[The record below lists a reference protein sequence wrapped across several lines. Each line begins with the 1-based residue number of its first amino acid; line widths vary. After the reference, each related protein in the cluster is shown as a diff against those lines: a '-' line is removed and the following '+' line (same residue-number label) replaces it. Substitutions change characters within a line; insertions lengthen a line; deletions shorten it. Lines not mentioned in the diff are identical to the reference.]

1 VVDVV
6 RGTTSQRAHAAAPPL
21 PRIARLRRGAAS
33 VWAAPVAVFA
43 LGVAT
48 RAPFAGAAL
57 VNWDSV
63 QYALGMGHFDV
74 VKHQPHPPGSI
85 LYVALARL
93 LLFLAPDA
101 NAALVW
107 ISVVAG
113 AAGIALCYVV
123 GDRIFGRRIAV
134 LATVLFAVS
143 PLAWF
148 YGIVAL
154 PYALEGAMGLAIAGL
169 CWRAAEGRSG
179 RAALAAAV
187 LLAVAGGVRQTTMLL
202 LLPLWL
208 FAAWRAAAPTDL
220 VISRIPSGRI
230 LFHRARYVLR
240 GVAILVVVCVVWA
253 VPLLALSGGV
263 GRYLL
268 ASRALST
275 LVSSLSSVTVQGLPA
290 LVTNVSYLG
299 SVAAES
305 AGLALVAYAVFLLP
319 RVRWPWH
326 PTRAQCI
333 FFALWAGPALAVFSG
348 FHTGQAGYLLL
359 LWPLACYTTATAV
372 LTAAAA
378 VARRTRWPV
387 GPLGVSFTLASTLA
401 SSILFLAAPL
411 NPTAAPR
418 GLTLSTVRENDT
430 YWRAVVGE
438 VRLFP
443 DDSTVVLTGT
453 GAAESFRHATYYL
466 PEYHVAA
473 IGPDRTGDLGVAFQG
488 YEGAHDYDR
497 FMAGDPA
504 ARTLALPAGTHRLVI
519 LDASVARLFPPAD
532 LRTVQLTPH
541 RAFWLVA
548 PGGALHTV
556 AFPRYASLD

>member
-1 VVDVV
+1 
-6 RGTTSQRAHAAAPPL
+6 L
-21 PRIARLRRGAAS
+21 PRIARLRGGAAS
-33 VWAAPVAVFA
+33 AWAAPVALFA
-43 LGVAT
+43 LGIAT
-48 RAPFAGAAL
+48 RAPFAGAVL

-93 LLFLAPDA
+93 LLFLAHDA

-113 AAGIALCYVV
+113 AAGNALCYVV

-134 LATVLFAVS
+134 LATALFAVS

-154 PYALEGAMGLAIAGL
+154 PYALEGALGLAIAGL
-169 CWRAAEGRSG
+169 CWRAAEARSG
-179 RAALAAAV
+179 RAALAAAG
-187 LLAVAGGVRQTTMLL
+187 LLAVTGGVRQTTMLL
-202 LLPLWL
+202 LLPLWV

-220 VISRIPSGRI
+220 VLSRIPSGKR
-230 LFHRARYVLR
+230 LFHRGRYVLR
-240 GVAILVVVCVVWA
+240 GMAILAVLCVAWA
-253 VPLLALSGGV
+253 VPLFALSGGV
-263 GRYLL
+263 GRYVL
-268 ASRALST
+268 ASRELST

-290 LVTNVSYLG
+290 LVTNLSYLA

-305 AGLALVAYAVFLLP
+305 AGLALVAYTVFLLP
-319 RVRWPWH
+319 GVRWPWH
-326 PTRAQCI
+326 PTRAQGI
-333 FFALWAGPALAVFSG
+333 FFALWVGPALVVFSG

-359 LWPLACYTTATAV
+359 LWPLACYATATAV
-372 LTAAAA
+372 LAAAAA

-387 GPLGVSFTLASTLA
+387 GPLGVSFTLASALA
-401 SSILFLAAPL
+401 STIFFLVAPL
-411 NPTAAPR
+411 NPAAAPH
-418 GLTLSTVRENDT
+418 GLTLSTVREDDR
-430 YWRAVVGE
+430 YWRAVVGD
-438 VRLFP
+438 VLLFP
-443 DDSTVVLTGT
+443 SGSTAVLTGT

-473 IGPDRTGDLGVAFQG
+473 IGPDRAGELGVAFQG

-504 ARTLALPAGTHRLVI
+504 APALALPTGTRRLII
-519 LDASVARLFPPAD
+519 LDASVARHFPPAD
-532 LRTVQLTPH
+532 LRTVQVMPH